1 MTWVLLGRVARA
13 VGLDGRVGVAG
24 SEGALARM
32 SRVSLREPG
41 GSPRGEVEA
50 RVLGAGP
57 QGRIWWVRLEG
68 VQDRTAADA
77 LRGRE
82 VWGRR
87 EEMGDPG
94 EGRHFWADLEGL
106 PVVTTTGREI
116 GSVAEL
122 YVTGGVDV
130 LVVRGPVGERLVPL
144 APWVTVDRE
153 RRRVVVDAPAGLL
166 DEDDEEARGTERN
179 RT

>member
-1 MTWVLLGRVARA
+1 MAWVRLGTVVRA

-24 SEGALARM
+24 TEGALARM
-32 SRVSLREPG
+32 SSVALRR
-41 GSPRGEVEA
+41 SGEVERER
-50 RVLGAGP
+50 RVLSAGP
-57 QGRIWWVRLEG
+57 QGRIWWLRLEG
-68 VQDRTAADA
+68 VEGRTAAEA
-77 LRGRE
+77 LRGTE

-106 PVVTTTGREI
+106 PVVAATGE
-116 GSVAEL
+116 EL
-122 YVTGGVDV
+122 GRVEELFVTGGVDV
-130 LVVRGPVGERLVPL
+130 LVVRGPGGERLVPL

-153 RRRVVVDAPAGLL
+153 QGRVVVDAPPGLL
-166 DEDDEEARGTERN
+166 DEDDEEARSTKGN

>member
-1 MTWVLLGRVARA
+1 MAWVRLGTVSRA

-32 SRVSLREPG
+32 SEVALRRAGAPESLR
-41 GSPRGEVEA
+41 
-50 RVLGAGP
+50 RVVSTGP

-68 VQDRTAADA
+68 VADRTAAEA
-77 LRGRE
+77 LRGCE

-87 EEMGDPG
+87 EEMGDAGP
-94 EGRHFWADLEGL
+94 GRHFWSDLQGL
-106 PVVTTTGREI
+106 PVVTVAGQDLGRVE
-116 GSVAEL
+116 EL

-130 LVVRGPVGERLVPL
+130 LVVRGPGGERLVPL

-153 RRRVVVDAPAGLL
+153 QGRVVVDPPPGLL
-166 DEDDEEARGTERN
+166 EDDDEEERRTERN

>member
-1 MTWVLLGRVARA
+1 MSWVRLGTVVRA
-13 VGLDGRVGVAG
+13 VGLDGRLGVAG
-24 SEGALARM
+24 TEGALSRM
-32 SRVSLREPG
+32 SRVALRG
-41 GSPRGEVEA
+41 AGTEVESK
-50 RVLGAGP
+50 VLGAGP
-57 QGRIWWVRLEG
+57 QGRIWWLRLEG
-68 VQDRTAADA
+68 VSDRTAAEA

-106 PVVTTTGREI
+106 PVLRAGGGEI
-116 GSVAEL
+116 GRVEAL

-130 LVVRGPVGERLVPL
+130 LVVRGAQGERLVPL
-144 APWVTVDRE
+144 APWVTVE
-153 RRRVVVDAPAGLL
+153 RDRVVVDAPPGLL
-166 DEDDEEARGTERN
+166 EDDEEERGTERK